1 MKQNIFR
8 KKDLKTSRWSGGTTT
23 QLAIY
28 PHDAEYK
35 KQNFIFRISTALVTT
50 EKSTFTELPGI
61 FRLLM
66 VLDGELEINHK
77 DKYSKTLKKFDVDK
91 FSGDWDTNSSG
102 KVRDFNLMTTG
113 TTTSALKS
121 MILGKTEEREISLF
135 NNFNIIAYYAYKG
148 DFTIIANKKKHTINE
163 GDIILFYKENI
174 NEQINIKAL
183 NDCEI
188 IISEILTNS
197 THKQIL

>member
-1 MKQNIFR
+1 MKQDIFR
-8 KKDLKTSRWSGGTTT
+8 KKDLKTSLWSGGTTT

-28 PHDAEYK
+28 PSDAEYK

-102 KVRDFNLMTTG
+102 KIKDFNLMTTG
-113 TTTSALKS
+113 TTTAALKS
-121 MILGKTEEREISLF
+121 MILGKIEEREISLF

-148 DFTIIANKKKHTINE
+148 DFTIVANNKKNTINE

-174 NEQINIKAL
+174 NEQINIVGELQWHGLKEKHL
-183 NDCEI
+183 V
-188 IISEILTNS
+188 
-197 THKQIL
+197 

>member
-8 KKDLKTSRWSGGTTT
+8 KKDFKPSRWSGGTTT
-23 QLAIY
+23 QLAIF

-35 KQNFIFRISTALVTT
+35 KRNFIFRISTALVTV

-91 FSGDWDTNSSG
+91 FKGDWETTAKG
-102 KVRDFNLMTTG
+102 KVKDFNLMTTG
-113 TTTSALKS
+113 TTVAALKS
-121 MILGKTEEREISLF
+121 MILGKTEERQISLF
-135 NNFNIIAYYAYKG
+135 ENFNIIAYYAYKG
-148 DFTIIANKKKHTINE
+148 DFSIFANNIKNIINE

-174 NEQINIKAL
+174 NEQISITAL
-183 NDCEI
+183 TDCEI
-188 IISEILTNS
+188 IVSEII
-197 THKQIL
+197 K

>member
-1 MKQNIFR
+1 MKQDIFR
-8 KKDLKTSRWSGGTTT
+8 KKDLKTSLWSGGTTT

-35 KQNFIFRISTALVTT
+35 KQNFIFRISTALVTD

-66 VLDGELEINHK
+66 VLDGKLEINHK
-77 DKYSKTLKKFDVDK
+77 NKYSKTLKKFEVDK

-102 KVRDFNLMTTG
+102 KVRDFNLMTIG
-113 TTTSALKS
+113 TTVAALKS
-121 MILGKTEEREISLF
+121 IILGETEERQITLF

-148 DFTIIANKKKHTINE
+148 NFTISANNKKNIIE
-163 GDIILFYKENI
+163 QGDIILFYKENI
-174 NEQINIKAL
+174 NEQINIIAL

-188 IISEILTNS
+188 IISEILTDD
-197 THKQIL
+197 I